1 MEVGKPLAQDRPSLR
16 MMPRNVKLYLLITS
30 IAVLGIFA
38 VLHAGGQLSP
48 PVMPVVSEATA
59 PPPPS
64 ASAPAA
70 GSFFDVAKIS
80 LYQNGTSALSRLFL
94 QLFIIIAA
102 ACVAG
107 TLFIRIGQPAV
118 VGEMIAGILLGP
130 SLFGLL
136 APGAFHFV
144 FAPASLE
151 PLRLFSQI
159 GVCLFMFAVGMELDV
174 SQLRRQVQTAIVVS
188 HSSIVI
194 PYLLGVTLALFLYER
209 LAHPGA
215 SFTAF
220 ALFLGI
226 SMSITAFPVLV
237 RILKDRKIFKT
248 ALGSTATACAAVDDV
263 TAWTILAF
271 VIAIAR
277 STSVGGAALTF
288 GLVIVFVGLMLLIIK
303 PNLPRWLGEPA
314 LEQPAPGQVTLAV
327 VLGVVIISAFTTE
340 LIGVHALF
348 GAFLAGTVMPSISG
362 FREKLVIRVENISSV
377 LLLPVFFA
385 FTGLRTQIGLLGDAR
400 DWIVCLVIIGVATA
414 GKLGGSALA
423 ARVTGMDTRTS
434 LQLGAL
440 MNTRGLMEL
449 IALNI
454 GYDLGILSQRIFT
467 MLVIMALV
475 TTIMTGPLLALF
487 GKTEPSLQESDLRRI
502 A

>member
-1 MEVGKPLAQDRPSLR
+1 MTKT
-16 MMPRNVKLYLLITS
+16 VKTYLVITS
-30 IAVLGIFA
+30 LAALGIFA
-38 VLHAGGQLSP
+38 VLRAGSHLPSPRP
-48 PVMPVVSEATA
+48 PVSPDATSIQSSHS
-59 PPPPS
+59 S
-64 ASAPAA
+64 AVPAGA
-70 GSFFDVAKIS
+70 SFFDAARLN
-80 LYQNGTSALSRLFL
+80 LYQNGTSGLSRLFL

-102 ACVAG
+102 SCIAG
-107 TLFIRIGQPAV
+107 CLFIRIRQPAV

-144 FAPASLE
+144 FAPSSLE

-174 SQLRRQVQTAIVVS
+174 SQLKRQVQTAIVVS

-194 PYLLGVTLALFLYER
+194 PYLLGVTLALFLYQR
-209 LAHPGA
+209 LAQPGA
-215 SFTAF
+215 TFTAF
-220 ALFLGI
+220 ALFMGI

-237 RILKDRKIFKT
+237 RILKDRNIFKT

-271 VIAIAR
+271 VVAIAR
-277 STSVGGAALTF
+277 ATSVGGAAFSF
-288 GLVIVFVGLMLLIIK
+288 GLVIVFVALMLLVIK
-303 PNLPRWLGEPA
+303 PNLAKGLGHTA
-314 LEQPAPGQVTLAV
+314 LEASEPGKVTLAV
-327 VLGVVIISAFTTE
+327 VIGVILASAFSTE
-340 LIGVHALF
+340 LIGIHALF
-348 GAFLAGTVMPSISG
+348 GAFLAGTVMPATSG
-362 FREKLVIRVENISSV
+362 FREKLVVRVENISSV

-400 DWIVCLVIIGVATA
+400 DWTICLVIIGVATA

-423 ARVTGMDTRTS
+423 ARLTGMDTRTS

-475 TTIMTGPLLALF
+475 TTVMTGPLLILF
-487 GKTEPSLQESDLRRI
+487 GKRRPARQEFDLRRTT
-502 A
+502 

>member
-1 MEVGKPLAQDRPSLR
+1 MTAT
-16 MMPRNVKLYLLITS
+16 VKLYLLITS
-30 IAVLGIFA
+30 VAGLGIFA
-38 VLHAGGQLSP
+38 VLHAGGQLP
-48 PVMPVVSEATA
+48 QPRKPLVAEGAA
-59 PPPPS
+59 LRPPS
-64 ASAPAA
+64 ASAGASSSFLDAA
-70 GSFFDVAKIS
+70 RNS
-80 LYQNGTSALSRLFL
+80 LSQNGTSALSRLFL
-94 QLFIIIAA
+94 QLLIIIAA
-102 ACVAG
+102 SCVAG
-107 TLFIRIGQPAV
+107 CLFFRIGQPAV

-144 FAPASLE
+144 FAPPSLE

-159 GVCLFMFAVGMELDV
+159 GVCLFMFAVGMELDM
-174 SQLRRQVQTAIVVS
+174 SQLKRQVQTAIVVS

-194 PYLLGVTLALFLYER
+194 PYLLGVTLALSLYQH
-209 LAHPGA
+209 LAQPGA

-237 RILKDRKIFKT
+237 RILKDRNIFKT

-277 STSVGGAALTF
+277 ASSVAGATFAF
-288 GLVIVFVGLMLLIIK
+288 GLVIVFVSLMLLIIK
-303 PNLPRWLGEPA
+303 PNLPRWIGLSA
-314 LEQPAPGQVTLAV
+314 LDRTEPGQVTLAV
-327 VLGVVIISAFTTE
+327 VLGVILGSAFTTE

-348 GAFLAGTVMPSISG
+348 GAFLAGTVMPSVSG
-362 FREKLVIRVENISSV
+362 FRDKLVIRVEHISSV

-385 FTGLRTQIGLLGDAR
+385 FTGLRTQMGLLGDAH
-400 DWIVCLVIIGVATA
+400 DWIICLVIIGVATA

-423 ARVTGMDTRTS
+423 ARLTGMDTRTS

-467 MLVIMALV
+467 MLVLMALI
-475 TTIMTGPLLALF
+475 TTVMTGPLLTLF
-487 GKTEPSLQESDLRRI
+487 GKSQPAPRDPRI
-502 A
+502 KAA